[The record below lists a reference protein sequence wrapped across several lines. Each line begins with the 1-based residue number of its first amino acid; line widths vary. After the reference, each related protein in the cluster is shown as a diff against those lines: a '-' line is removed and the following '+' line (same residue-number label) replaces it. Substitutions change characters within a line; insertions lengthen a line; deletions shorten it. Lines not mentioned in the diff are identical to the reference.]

1 VMFLGYH
8 GGAPSWVYKN
18 QMASQAASYEGQV
31 RRLEQRINELE
42 KMNSELRDRVA
53 QLERENKELREKQ
66 G

>member
-1 VMFLGYH
+1 
-8 GGAPSWVYKN
+8 
-18 QMASQAASYEGQV
+18 MASQAASYEGQV